1 MKGEMQK
8 RKDQE
13 RRYVGPK
20 KTPMVAVGERSLA
33 NLVSSVFCFKVFSFL
48 HHNVLLSKQKVFV
61 GLYCLKQNKKLSLDT
76 LIPESIGH

>member
-33 NLVSSVFCFKVFSFL
+33 NLVSSVFSFL
-48 HHNVLLSKQKVFV
+48 HHNVLPSKQKVFV